1 MPMHM
6 RERFSLNDLRDAE
19 LSEPFSFTKGCR
31 LLKVPSPGIPELNF
45 SSYDFG
51 TMLFDLAN
59 DPGQESP
66 LQNAEAEK
74 RMIGL
79 MVGLMKE
86 NDAPDEQYVRLG
98 VK

>member
-1 MPMHM
+1 
-6 RERFSLNDLRDAE
+6 
-19 LSEPFSFTKGCR
+19 
-31 LLKVPSPGIPELNF
+31 
-45 SSYDFG
+45 
-51 TMLFDLAN
+51 MLFDLAN